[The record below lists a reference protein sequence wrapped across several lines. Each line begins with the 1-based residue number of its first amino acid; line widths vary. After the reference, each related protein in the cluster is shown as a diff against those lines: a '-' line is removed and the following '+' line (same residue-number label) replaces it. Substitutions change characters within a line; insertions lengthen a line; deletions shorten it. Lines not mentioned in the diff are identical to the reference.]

1 MKPFKALFSILSVSQ
16 SLMILCFIS
25 AFIFSS
31 FVPAFG
37 TVLSQEIL
45 GFSIKWWIND
55 GLMTFFFLLIGLE
68 LKRELKRGALSSVKK
83 AGLPLI
89 AAIGGVIV
97 PALLYIAITPKPLW
111 SGWAIPAVTDIA
123 FSLMILQLFGSFI
136 PSGTKI
142 FLSAV
147 AIADDLFAMVI
158 IALWY
163 NPISLSGIGI
173 GLVLVAIAGLA
184 LLSLKKAQHP
194 TAYLM
199 GLFCLWLGLVY
210 CHIHPALSGFFTAL
224 FVPVGKS
231 LDRMEGLFHNVTWMV
246 IVPLF
251 TLCNAGVDLTTPLS
265 LSYPVFVGIIVSLC
279 IGKPL
284 GIFLFSL
291 LGVYGNV
298 GSKPPQLSWFYIFL
312 AGCFAGIGFT
322 MSLLVTSMAFQDPN
336 VINSAKLAIPA
347 ALMGTLLISGLAL
360 LIHRQ
365 FKKKTQPFSE

>member
-1 MKPFKALFSILSVSQ
+1 MV
-16 SLMILCFIS
+16 
-25 AFIFSS
+25 
-31 FVPAFG
+31 
-37 TVLSQEIL
+37 
-45 GFSIKWWIND
+45 
-55 GLMTFFFLLIGLE
+55 
-68 LKRELKRGALSSVKK
+68 
-83 AGLPLI
+83 

-97 PALLYIAITPKPLW
+97 PALLYIAITPQFLW

-163 NPISLSGIGI
+163 NPITVSMVG
-173 GLVLVAIAGLA
+173 
-184 LLSLKKAQHP
+184 LSLMVTAVTGLTLLCLKNAQHP
-194 TAYLM
+194 IAYLI

-231 LDRMEGLFHNVTWMV
+231 LDRMESLFHNITWMV

-265 LSYPVFVGIIVSLC
+265 LSYPVFFGIIISLC
-279 IGKPL
+279 LGKPL

-291 LGVYGNV
+291 LGVYFNV
-298 GSKPPQLSWFYIFL
+298 GSKPSQLSWFYIFL

-322 MSLLVTSMAFQDPN
+322 MSLLVTSMAFQDAN
-336 VINSAKLAIPA
+336 IINSAKLAIPA
-347 ALMGTLLISGLAL
+347 ALMGTLLITGLAL
-360 LIHRQ
+360 LIYRQ
-365 FKKKTQPFSE
+365 FKKKNQPLS